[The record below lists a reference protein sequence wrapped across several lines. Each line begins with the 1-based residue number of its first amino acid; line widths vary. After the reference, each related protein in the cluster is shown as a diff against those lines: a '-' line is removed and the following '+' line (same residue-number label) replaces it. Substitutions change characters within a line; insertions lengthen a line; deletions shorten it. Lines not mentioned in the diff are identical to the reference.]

1 MQFTS
6 TQKRAA
12 AWLLIAAL
20 FVLVLWALGP
30 VLTPF
35 VVAAVLAYA
44 LTPLVNWLDN
54 LGRGRL
60 PRVVAVLV
68 VELLFIVALL
78 GVVLLIVPILAKEMP
93 LLREQVPVLFDKLNT
108 WLQLL
113 LAQLES
119 VRLATAGAPC
129 IPPPSN
135 GSRLALEACQT
146 TCERGH
152 FADCGLLA
160 QIYSSGMGVDADKE
174 KAKTYYQKSCDGGEM
189 WACNNLAYLYES
201 GGHALTELAR
211 AVALYH
217 QACSGGLLAACA
229 NGQAASLP
237 DQIRVSSVSGSSHL
251 PGR

>member
-78 GVVLLIVPILAKEMP
+78 FILAVD
-93 LLREQVPVLFDKLNT
+93 RVVGLF
-108 WLQLL
+108 
-113 LAQLES
+113 
-119 VRLATAGAPC
+119 
-129 IPPPSN
+129 IP
-135 GSRLALEACQT
+135 
-146 TCERGH
+146 ERKVH
-152 FADCGLLA
+152 
-160 QIYSSGMGVDADKE
+160 
-174 KAKTYYQKSCDGGEM
+174 
-189 WACNNLAYLYES
+189 
-201 GGHALTELAR
+201 
-211 AVALYH
+211 
-217 QACSGGLLAACA
+217 
-229 NGQAASLP
+229 
-237 DQIRVSSVSGSSHL
+237 
-251 PGR
+251 GR